1 MSTHAKIMLVDSN
14 NIVTG
19 IYCHFDGYL
28 DGVGATLLKHYS
40 DLDKVKDLIAL
51 GSISYLEKS
60 IECPLGHSFNTPIK
74 GYTVAYHRDRG
85 EDFCQSR
92 GVIENGIIKNIAFE
106 EYNYVYFESDSEW
119 YLKSK
124 DNLTLLSTLICS
136 WLSYY
141 LRLI

>member
-1 MSTHAKIMLVDSN
+1 MSTHAEIMLVDSN

-85 EDFCQSR
+85 EYFYQSR
-92 GVIENGIIKNIAFE
+92 GVIENGIIKNIVFE
-106 EYNYVYFESDSEW
+106 QYNYVYFESDSEW

-124 DNLTLLSTLICS
+124 DNLTLLSTLIRS
-136 WLSYY
+136 
-141 LRLI
+141 

>member
-1 MSTHAKIMLVDSN
+1 MSTHAKIMIVDSN

-28 DGVGATLLKHYS
+28 DGVGATLLEHYS

-92 GVIENGIIKNIAFE
+92 GVIENGIIENIVFE
-106 EYNYVYFESDSEW
+106 QYNYVYFESDSEW

-124 DNLTLLSTLICS
+124 DNLTLLSTLIRS

>member
-1 MSTHAKIMLVDSN
+1 MATHAKIMLVDSD

-28 DGVGATLLKHYS
+28 DGVGATLLEHYS

-92 GVIENGIIKNIAFE
+92 GVIEDGIIKNIAFE

-136 WLSYY
+136 
-141 LRLI
+141 